1 MAPGCPIQL
10 TMTIIKTRKN
20 TFLNVRS
27 ELLICLFLVVSI
39 LCVYWQVRNYPFIN
53 YDSRK
58 YVTENHYVK
67 AGLTSKSM
75 AWSFTAVRASNWHP
89 LTWLSHML
97 DSQLYGM
104 NPGRHH
110 LTNVLFHILNT
121 LLLFFVLKRMTGA
134 LWRSGFVAALFALH
148 PLHVESVAW
157 VAERKDVLSTLF
169 WMLTLWS
176 YTRYVERSNF
186 YRYLLVLLLFSFGLM
201 AKPMLV
207 TLPFVLLLL
216 DYWPLRRFQLG
227 LPGDRNNPQQK
238 HFNFGLIRE
247 KIPLFFL
254 SAASCIVT
262 YIVQKSGGAVNSLV
276 AIPFESRIANAVV
289 SYVGYIVKMILPHN
303 LAVFY
308 PYPKFIPLW
317 KVAGAGFLL
326 VIVSAVVF
334 RMKRTKPYLAVGWLW
349 YIGTLVPMIG
359 LVQVGLQAMADRY
372 TYVSLIGLFIII
384 AWGIPDI
391 VSKWRYKR
399 IGLVAT
405 IAITLSILIITTRL
419 QIRYWSSSTNL
430 FEHALDVT
438 VDNSVAHVNLGEAL
452 AKQGK
457 TDAAV
462 RHYFDALRLKP
473 DLVIPHLNLGVAL
486 RGQGKLI
493 EAVDHFSTALQIKP
507 DCAEAYYEL
516 GVTLEKQGHFDA
528 AVRHYSR
535 ALRIKP
541 EFTEVHK
548 NLGILLAR
556 QKKDK
561 EAIFHLY
568 EAIRIGPDTAD
579 VYCNLGII
587 YANQRDIEKAILH
600 YKKALYLNP
609 NMAQALYNLSWILAS
624 CEDERFRNGEGAVK
638 LAEKLCKI
646 SRYNQ
651 QLALDALAA
660 AYAENEK
667 FDKAVVTAQK
677 ALKLALQ
684 TGQKELSLGLKKRLK
699 LYQTGQP
706 YRQTLKRKNES

>member
-1 MAPGCPIQL
+1 
-10 TMTIIKTRKN
+10 MTAKSTHGNKL
-20 TFLNVRS
+20 FNVRS
-27 ELLICLFLVVSI
+27 EIWVCLFLVI
-39 LCVYWQVRNYPFIN
+39 ATLTVYWQMRNYTFIN

-58 YVTENHYVK
+58 YVTDNHYVK
-67 AGLTSKSM
+67 AGLTLKSM
-75 AWSFTAVRASNWHP
+75 AWSFTAVHASNWHP

-110 LTNVLFHILNT
+110 LTNLLFHILNT

-134 LWRSGFVAALFALH
+134 LWQCGFVAALFALH

-157 VAERKDVLSTLF
+157 VAERKDVLSTFF

-176 YTRYVERSNF
+176 YVRYVECSNF
-186 YRYLLVLLLFSFGLM
+186 YRYLLVFLFFSFGLM

-207 TLPFVLLLL
+207 TLPFVLFLV

-227 LPGDRNNPQQK
+227 ISGDRNNSQQK
-238 HFNFGLIRE
+238 RFNFGLIRE

-254 SAASCIVT
+254 SAASSIVT
-262 YIVQKSGGAVNSLV
+262 YIVQKSGGAVNSLD
-276 AIPFESRIANAVV
+276 AIPFKSRIANAVL
-289 SYVGYIVKMILPHN
+289 SYVGYIGKMVLPHN

-308 PYPKFIPLW
+308 PYPKSIPLW
-317 KVAGAGFLL
+317 KVSGAGLLL
-326 VIVSAVVF
+326 VIVSVVVF
-334 RMKRTKPYLAVGWLW
+334 RMKRTKPYLVVGWLW
-349 YIGTLVPMIG
+349 YIGTLVPVIG

-399 IGLVAT
+399 IGLAAT
-405 IAITLSILIITTRL
+405 IAITLSILIMTTRS
-419 QIRYWSSSTNL
+419 QVRYWSSSTNL

-438 VDNSVAHVNLGEAL
+438 VGNSVAHVNLGEAL
-452 AKQGK
+452 AEQGK
-457 TDAAV
+457 TDEAV
-462 RHYFDALRLKP
+462 RHYFDALRIKP

-486 RGQGKLI
+486 RGQSKLI
-493 EAVDHFSTALQIKP
+493 EAMDHFSKALQIKP

-528 AVRHYSR
+528 AVRHYSK

-541 EFTEVHK
+541 EVAKVHK

-556 QKKDK
+556 QQKDK

-568 EAIRIGPDTAD
+568 EVIRIGPDTAD

-587 YANQRDIEKAILH
+587 YANQRNIEKAILH

-609 NMAQALYNLSWILAS
+609 NMAQALHNLSWILAS
-624 CEDERFRNGEGAVK
+624 CEDERFRNGEVAVN
-638 LAEKLCKI
+638 LSEKLCI
-646 SRYNQ
+646 LTSYQ
-651 QLALDALAA
+651 QPLALDALAA

-684 TGQKELSLGLKKRLK
+684 MGPKELALGLKKRLK